1 MKKYLVIGKPIDHSL
16 SPLLHNYWRRKYK
29 IDAFYEK
36 KEIEENDIKLLI
48 DEIRRKKIQGIN
60 VTVPYK
66 KSVIQYLDQL
76 SIEAKTTQSV
86 NTIYLDNNKIIGHN
100 TDIEG
105 FETSIKNIKFDVT
118 NKDIFI
124 LGSGGVV
131 SSIILALNKLKVS
144 KISLSNRTKSKAEK
158 LKELF
163 NNLNIID
170 WGQIPN
176 FDVIVNATSLGLSNN
191 DKIDLNF
198 SKIGKN
204 KLFYDVIYNPS
215 ETNFLKYGKQLG
227 NFTENGKK
235 MFIYQASAAFK
246 IWHGIEPTINDEI
259 IKLLEND

>member
-1 MKKYLVIGKPIDHSL
+1 MKL
-16 SPLLHNYWRRKYK
+16 
-29 IDAFYEK
+29 
-36 KEIEENDIKLLI
+36 EE
-48 DEIRRKKIQGIN
+48 KIQGIN

-131 SSIILALNKLKVS
+131 PSIIFALNKLKVS

-215 ETNFLKYGKQLG
+215 ETNFLKDGKQLG

-246 IWHGIEPTINDEI
+246 IWHGIEPAINDEI
-259 IKLLEND
+259 INFRND

>member
-1 MKKYLVIGKPIDHSL
+1 MKKYLVLGKPIDHSL
-16 SPLLHNYWRRKYK
+16 SPLLHNYWIKKCK
-29 IDAFYEK
+29 IDALYEK
-36 KEIEENDIKLLI
+36 KEIEKNDIELVI
-48 DEIRRKKIQGIN
+48 EEIRKKKIQGIN

-66 KSVIQYLDQL
+66 KFVIPYLDQL

-86 NTIYLDNNKIIGHN
+86 NTVYLDNDKIIGHN

-105 FETSIKNIKFDVT
+105 FEKSIKDIKFNVT
-118 NKDIFI
+118 NKDVFI
-124 LGSGGVV
+124 LGGGGVV
-131 SSIILALNKLKVS
+131 SSIIFALNKLKVS
-144 KISLSNRTKSKAEK
+144 KISLSNRTRSKTDK

-163 NNLNIID
+163 NDLNVID

-176 FDVIVNATSLGLSNN
+176 FDIIINATSLGLSKD

-215 ETNFLKYGKQLG
+215 ETNFLKNGKQLG
-227 NFTENGKK
+227 NVTENGKK

-246 IWHGIEPTINDEI
+246 IWHGIDPVIDNEV
-259 IKLLEND
+259 IKLLDT